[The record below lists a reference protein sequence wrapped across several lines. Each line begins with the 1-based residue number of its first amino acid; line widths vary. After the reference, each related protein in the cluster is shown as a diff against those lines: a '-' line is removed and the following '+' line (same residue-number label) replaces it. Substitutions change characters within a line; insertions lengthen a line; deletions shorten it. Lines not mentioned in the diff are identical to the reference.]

1 MDRPNPNSLR
11 REQEGKDVNTPGR
24 LQANNDSMSILL
36 LKDLDMFGLAVLASC
51 IQRAHKN
58 IISPSCSYCW
68 LLKLPIK
75 SYVLIS
81 EQAMITL
88 GGP

>member
-1 MDRPNPNSLR
+1 MFF
-11 REQEGKDVNTPGR
+11 
-24 LQANNDSMSILL
+24 LL
-36 LKDLDMFGLAVLASC
+36 LKDLDMFGHAVLTSC

-58 IISPSCSYCW
+58 IISPSCGYYW

-75 SYVLIS
+75 SNVLIS

-88 GGP
+88 WGP